1 MRVLHLCLS
10 CFYIDGYQYQEN
22 ILPRIHKEQGHDVK
36 IIASTETF
44 IDNMHLG
51 YTNPGAYT
59 TEYGVRITRLPYKGI
74 FGNRI
79 SSKLRYYRE
88 LYQEIESFRPDIIMS
103 HDISYGSIDEVID
116 YVKRHEDVI
125 LYADCHADANNSGR
139 SVVSKYVL
147 HRAFY
152 RAHIKKA
159 EPYIKKLLYI
169 SEETRQFIIENYRF
183 DEEKLE
189 FYPLGGIIPSVEE
202 YNENRAR
209 KRGELH
215 LDEDDILI
223 LHSGKLDKN
232 KKTIEL
238 LNAFLSI
245 EEPKIRLAVIGS
257 LGEGIE
263 KEARKLMQQDPRIA
277 FLGWK
282 TSEELQEYLCACD
295 IYAQPG
301 TQSVTMQQAV
311 CAGCGVMLYP
321 HPSYQKDYD
330 YGNMLWVKNEAD
342 IRKAL
347 TAISNQSL
355 DINNLKSGSKKC
367 AKELLDYNSL
377 ASRILQ

>member
-22 ILPRIHKEQGHDVK
+22 ILPKIHKEQGHDVK

-51 YTNPGAYT
+51 HTKPGTYT
-59 TEYGVRITRLPYKGI
+59 TEYGVSITRLPYKGVL
-74 FGNRI
+74 GNRVN
-79 SSKLRYYRE
+79 SKLRYYRG
-88 LYQEIESFRPDIIMS
+88 LYHEIDSFRPDIIMS

-202 YNENRAR
+202 YNENRAK
-209 KRGELH
+209 KRRELH

-257 LGEGIE
+257 LGEDIE
-263 KEARKLMQQDPRIA
+263 KKARELMQHDPRIA

-301 TQSVTMQQAV
+301 TQSATMQQAV
-311 CAGCGVMLYP
+311 CAGCALILYP
-321 HPSYQKDYD
+321 QLSYKKDYE
-330 YGNMLWVKNEAD
+330 YGNILWAENEEEIA
-342 IRKAL
+342 
-347 TAISNQSL
+347 TAIRRISDTSERLENM
-355 DINNLKSGSKKC
+355 KRGSKRC
-367 AKELLDYNSL
+367 AEEFLDYRKL
-377 ASRILQ
+377 AARIYR